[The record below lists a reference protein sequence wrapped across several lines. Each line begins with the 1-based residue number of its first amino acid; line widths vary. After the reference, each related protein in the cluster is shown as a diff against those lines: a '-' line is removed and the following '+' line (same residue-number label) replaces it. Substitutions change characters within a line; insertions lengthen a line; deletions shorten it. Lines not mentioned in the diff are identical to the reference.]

1 MFCCNKVNI
10 IVIGKKPKSLKETQK
25 SVEKFLQITSFNI
38 AIKINLFTRLEEK
51 IRYNSPKFS
60 TSYKKYVARN
70 MKHF

>member
-38 AIKINLFTRLEEK
+38 AIKIKK
-51 IRYNSPKFS
+51 IPHLRVSIFQPVSFNFIKVD
-60 TSYKKYVARN
+60 K
-70 MKHF
+70 